1 MGGGRR
7 KTEEEEGILKTSF
20 FFVRVCVFRRRKRG
34 NFSFFF
40 CPGNSQGL
48 PFLLL
53 LFLCGLICFCFF
65 FLLVRLVVGSHLKK
79 KGWIEDEP

>member
-1 MGGGRR
+1 M
-7 KTEEEEGILKTSF
+7 KTSF

-48 PFLLL
+48 PFFFFLLL
-53 LFLCGLICFCFF
+53 LFLCVLICFCFF
-65 FLLVRLVVGSHLKK
+65 FLLLRLVVGSHLKK